1 MARSKYSF
9 EETVSE
15 TLTCLAIGLFSPL
28 LRTNQVTPLAL
39 LWSRWARGVQ
49 ADQTDHL
56 TEVKGIF
63 EVIRRT
69 DYKISNLNGPL
80 YYSGQIDSQLI
91 GDIMRAVPSLVDFLL
106 VADQEYVEDFIRV
119 LLPFATYYRQGG
131 HNHLAL
137 RVVSDFHLSPF
148 TTVVLGM
155 GKYDNAS
162 LSPSRVNSVM
172 YSCIPSLT

>member
-1 MARSKYSF
+1 MQ
-9 EETVSE
+9 T
-15 TLTCLAIGLFSPL
+15 
-28 LRTNQVTPLAL
+28 
-39 LWSRWARGVQ
+39 
-49 ADQTDHL
+49 DQTDHL

-80 YYSGQIDSQLI
+80 YYSGQIDSQLL

-106 VADQEYVEDFIRV
+106 VADQEYVEDFVRV

-137 RVVSDFHLSPF
+137 KVVSDFHLSPF
-148 TTVVLGM
+148 ATVILGM
-155 GKYDNAS
+155 GKYGNACSRCS
-162 LSPSRVNSVM
+162 LSLLLFSLSLSLRRLCADLKRERVVK
-172 YSCIPSLT
+172 T